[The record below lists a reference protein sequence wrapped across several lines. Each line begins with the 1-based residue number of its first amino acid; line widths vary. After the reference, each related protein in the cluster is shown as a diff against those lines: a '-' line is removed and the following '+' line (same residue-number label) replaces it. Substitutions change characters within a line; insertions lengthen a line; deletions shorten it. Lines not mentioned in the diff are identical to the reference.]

1 MEIQLAKIVRDK
13 LRFVANHTDG
23 RSGTETSTA
32 DSEQLVSTFRRSSRM
47 VDMMCMPP
55 RKKPKSGSRFR
66 QGTHADPTVHLQPFV
81 NYLEAECGMAD
92 NTVKAYRSDLMKFFT
107 WNQTYGKASI
117 KHIDVKT
124 LSNYLQ
130 FLTDRGLQASSI
142 SRYLVAIKMFFRF
155 LVLEGVLTESSID
168 VMTSPKLWQYLPKV
182 LSPTR
187 VDQLLQAPD
196 SGDRYQYRDRAIL
209 ALMYATGCRASEV
222 TGLRLRDIQLEENYC
237 RCTGKG
243 DKERIVSL
251 NPVARRAISA
261 YLQEERSQMAKPQD
275 EGWLFVTRSGNA
287 LSRVMI
293 WKLLKKYAARIGAS
307 NEVSPHTLRHSF
319 ATHMLAGG
327 ADIRALQEL
336 LGHASIRTTQI
347 YTHVEHSRLKTIHEK
362 CHPRG

>member
-1 MEIQLAKIVRDK
+1 MYGV
-13 LRFVANHTDG
+13 G
-23 RSGTETSTA
+23 RYSSTGSVSRAYCLQPSTGNPKQSG
-32 DSEQLVSTFRRSSRM
+32 VVFRRFAST
-47 VDMMCMPP
+47 VDTMTMPP

-81 NYLEAECGMAD
+81 SYLEAECGMAD
-92 NTVKAYRSDLMKFFT
+92 NTVSAYRSDLMKFFE
-107 WNQTYGKASI
+107 WNQTHGKASI
-117 KHIDVKT
+117 KKIDVKT
-124 LSNYLQ
+124 LSKYLQ
-130 FLTDRGLQASSI
+130 FLTDRGLAASSI

-182 LSPTR
+182 LSPAR

-222 TGLRLRDIQLEENYC
+222 TSLRLRDIRLEENYC

-243 DKERIVSL
+243 NKERIVSL

-261 YLQEERSQMAKPQD
+261 YLQEERSQMAKPKD
-275 EGWLFVTRSGNA
+275 DGWLFVTRSGNA

-293 WKLLKKYAARIGAS
+293 WKLLKKYATRIGAS
-307 NEVSPHTLRHSF
+307 DQISPHTLRHSF

-347 YTHVEHSRLKTIHEK
+347 YTHVEHSRLKSVHEK